1 MSHLPSSGPAN
12 TAPYYTYSDSLIRR
26 YGAKTYKIT
35 LSGGQT
41 CPTRDGTFGPKKGWG
56 GCSFCDVHGS
66 ASYFANLRKEL
77 PVRMQMEA
85 SVGAIKKRFK
95 AEKFVAYFQSYT
107 TTHEEI
113 EEFKARYDEAVKFPG
128 VVRLAVGTRPDCLPQ
143 EILELLGTYL
153 DRVDVQLEL
162 GVQSLNDTVLDWFD
176 RGHDSA
182 AAIEALERALAFSRK
197 LKAEGHVRELDVSA
211 HLILGAPM
219 ETDKDLIHSARELS
233 RIGVHGVKLH
243 HLHVLKKTKLE
254 RRFKNNEFPLLT
266 MEDYFHRAAVFLRH
280 LDPQIVV
287 HRTHGL
293 APHPEEL
300 VGPEWSLWKIHPV
313 EEFKKWMHQR
323 GWRQGDLAL
332 PRP

>member
-1 MSHLPSSGPAN
+1 MH
-12 TAPYYTYSDSLIRR
+12 APYHTYSDSLIRR
-26 YGAKTYKIT
+26 YGAKTYKLT

-77 PVRMQMEA
+77 PVRMQLEA
-85 SVGAIKKRFK
+85 AASGVRKRFK

-113 EEFKARYDEAVKFPG
+113 AEFKARYDEAVAYPG
-128 VVRLAVGTRPDCLPQ
+128 VVRLAVGTRPDCLP
-143 EILELLGTYL
+143 EEVLDLLVTYL

-162 GVQSLNDTVLDWFD
+162 GVQSLNDQVLDWFD
-176 RGHDSA
+176 RGHDA
-182 AAIEALERALAFSRK
+182 ATAIHALERALDVSRRVSG
-197 LKAEGHVRELDVSA
+197 ERILDVSA
-211 HLILGAPM
+211 HLIIGAPM
-219 ETDKDLIHSARELS
+219 ETDADLIHSARELS
-233 RIGVHGVKLH
+233 RIGVHGVKIH

-254 RRFKNNEFPLLT
+254 RRFAKGEFPLLG
-266 MEDYFHRAAVFLRH
+266 MEEYFGKVAVFLRH
-280 LDPQIVV
+280 LAPGIVI

-300 VGPEWSLWKIHPV
+300 VGPDWSAQKIYPV
-313 EEFKKWMHQR
+313 DEFKKWMHAR
-323 GWRQGDLAL
+323 GWKQGDQYGAAGV
-332 PRP
+332 

>member
-1 MSHLPSSGPAN
+1 MQ
-12 TAPYYTYSDSLIRR
+12 APYTTYSESLIRR

-41 CPTRDGTFGPKKGWG
+41 CPTRDGTYGPKKGWG

-66 ASYFANLRKEL
+66 ASYFSNLRKEL
-77 PVRMQMEA
+77 PVRLQMDA
-85 SVGAIKKRFK
+85 AAGAIRKRFK

-107 TTHEEI
+107 TTHQEI
-113 EEFKARYDEAVKFPG
+113 REFRSRYDEAVAYPG
-128 VVRLAVGTRPDCLPQ
+128 VVRLAVGTRPDCLPD
-143 EILELLGTYL
+143 EVLELLGTYL

-162 GVQSLNDTVLDWFD
+162 GVQSLSDEVLEWYD

-182 AAIEALERALAFSRK
+182 TAIEALERSLRFSASC
-197 LKAEGHVRELDVSA
+197 KARGLPRELDVSA

-219 ETDKDLIHSARELS
+219 ETDEDIIRTALALN

-254 RRFKNNEFPLLT
+254 RRFKKGEFALLG
-266 MEDYFHRAAVFLRH
+266 MEEYFGKAGLFLRH
-280 LDPQIVV
+280 LHPSIVV

-300 VGPEWSLWKIHPV
+300 VGPDWSSQKIFPV
-313 EEFKKWMHQR
+313 DEFKKWMVAR
-323 GWRQGDLAL
+323 GWHQGQLATH
-332 PRP
+332 

>member
-1 MSHLPSSGPAN
+1 MN
-12 TAPYYTYSDSLIRR
+12 QQAPYYTYSESLIRR

-41 CPTRDGTFGPKKGWG
+41 CPTRDGTFGPRKGWG

-85 SVGAIKKRFK
+85 SVGAIQKRFK

-113 EEFKARYDEAVKFPG
+113 NEFRARYDEAVKFPG
-128 VVRLAVGTRPDCLPQ
+128 VVRLAVGTRPDCLPD
-143 EILELLGTYL
+143 EVLDLLATYL

-162 GVQSLNDTVLDWFD
+162 GVQSLNNEVLEWFD
-176 RGHDSA
+176 RGHDA
-182 AAIEALERALAFSRK
+182 QTALDALERALNFSRA
-197 LKAEGHVRELDVSA
+197 LKEKGHERELDVSA
-211 HLILGAPM
+211 HLIIGAPM
-219 ETDKDLIHSARELS
+219 ETDADLIHTARELS
-233 RIGVHGVKLH
+233 RLGVHGVKLH

-254 RRFKNNEFPLLT
+254 KRFNKGEFPLLS

-280 LDPQIVV
+280 LDPGIVV

-300 VGPEWSLWKIHPV
+300 VGPDWSLQKIYPV
-313 EEFKKWMHQR
+313 EEFKKWMHAR
-323 GWRQGDLAL
+323 GWRQGDLATT
-332 PRP
+332 PASAHIS

>member
-1 MSHLPSSGPAN
+1 MQ
-12 TAPYYTYSDSLIRR
+12 TPYYSYSESLQKR
-26 YGAKTYKIT
+26 YGVKTYKIT
-35 LSGGQT
+35 VSGGQT

-66 ASYFANLRKEL
+66 ASYFSNLRKEL

-85 SVGAIKKRFK
+85 AAGAIQKRFK
-95 AEKFVAYFQSYT
+95 AQKFVAYFQSYT

-113 EEFKARYDEAVKFPG
+113 SEFKERYDQAVAFPG
-128 VVRLAVGTRPDCLPQ
+128 VVRLAVGTRPDCLPD
-143 EILELLGTYL
+143 EILELLSGYL

-162 GVQSLNDTVLDWFD
+162 GIQSLNDTVLDWFD
-176 RGHDSA
+176 RGHDA
-182 AAIEALERALAFSRK
+182 KTAIDTLERAMAFSK
-197 LKAEGHVRELDVSA
+197 KMQSLGKEKELDVSA

-219 ETDKDLIHSARELS
+219 ETDEDLIFTAKEFNRLG
-233 RIGVHGVKLH
+233 IHGVKLH

-254 RRFKNNEFPLLT
+254 KKFAKGEFPLMS
-266 MEDYFHRAAVFLRH
+266 MEEYFQKAAVFLRH
-280 LDPQIVV
+280 LNPNMVI

-313 EEFKKWMHQR
+313 EQFKKWMVEK
-323 GWRQGDLAL
+323 GWKQGDLYA
-332 PRP
+332 P